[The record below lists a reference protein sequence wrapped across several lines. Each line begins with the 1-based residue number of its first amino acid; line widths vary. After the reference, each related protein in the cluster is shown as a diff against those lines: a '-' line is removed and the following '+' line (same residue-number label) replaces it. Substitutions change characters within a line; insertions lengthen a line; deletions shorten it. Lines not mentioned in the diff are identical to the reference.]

1 MAITPVQSYHR
12 GRVVWRLVGSRPRA
26 YPLCMFASIAGH
38 EVGCGSCWV
47 FLGFGRGRERGVVG
61 EKISFFPCLCTRRK
75 STVSFKTAPFVLFFG
90 RKINEF
96 GE

>member
-1 MAITPVQSYHR
+1 
-12 GRVVWRLVGSRPRA
+12 
-26 YPLCMFASIAGH
+26 MFASMAGH

-61 EKISFFPCLCTRRK
+61 EKIYFFPCLCTSRRK
-75 STVSFKTAPFVLFFG
+75 RSIVSFKTAPFMLFFG

>member
-1 MAITPVQSYHR
+1 
-12 GRVVWRLVGSRPRA
+12 
-26 YPLCMFASIAGH
+26 MFASMARH

-61 EKISFFPCLCTRRK
+61 EKISFFPCLYTPRRK
-75 STVSFKTAPFVLFFG
+75 RSIVSFKIASFVLFFG